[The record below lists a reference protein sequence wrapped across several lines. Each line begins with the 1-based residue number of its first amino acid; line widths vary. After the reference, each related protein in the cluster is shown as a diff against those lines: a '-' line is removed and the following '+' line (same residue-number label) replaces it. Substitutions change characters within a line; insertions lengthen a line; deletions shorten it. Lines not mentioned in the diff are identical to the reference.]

1 MPTVIPGVILAAG
14 LSTRMGAP
22 KALLRVGAD
31 GPTFVH
37 RIATVLL
44 EGGAAD
50 AIVVGR
56 GDDEAL
62 RAEVERLGPPVRF
75 VVNADAH
82 EGQLSSVIA
91 GLNAADH
98 PGVSALLV
106 TPVDLPLV
114 VPATVRALID
124 AFTSTQAAVVRAT
137 HSRQHGHPVIFARAV
152 FDELRRAD
160 RAIGAKAVVQAHA
173 GDVIDVDVN
182 DPGVLHDVDEPGDYE
197 GLFNRAR

>member
-1 MPTVIPGVILAAG
+1 VIPGVILAAG
-14 LSTRMGAP
+14 LSTRMGKP
-22 KALLRVGAD
+22 KALLRVGPD

-37 RIATVLL
+37 RIAAALL
-44 EGGAAD
+44 EGGVAD

-56 GDDEAL
+56 GDDDAL
-62 RAEVERLGPPVRF
+62 RAEVERLGPPLRF
-75 VVNADAH
+75 VVNAHAH
-82 EGQLSSVIA
+82 EGQLSSVVA

-114 VPATVRALID
+114 VPATVRTLID
-124 AFTSTQAAVVRAT
+124 TFSSTHAAVVRAT
-137 HSRQHGHPVIFARAV
+137 HHRQHGHPVIFARAV

-173 GDVIDVDVN
+173 HELIEVDVN

-197 GLFNRAR
+197 RLFNRPV